1 MSSQHVA
8 LDGSGMVYG
17 VILNDRPSL
26 ERLGAAL
33 TAPPYAAPPKAPVL
47 YIKPSNTHAATGA
60 TVRIPRGADR
70 LELGATLGLVL
81 GNDATGLAEATALD
95 AVAGLRPVLDVSLPN
110 PVVYRPP
117 VRERCF
123 DGSCPMGPVVP
134 RARVDDLAGLTLRT
148 RINGVVV
155 AERGL
160 SDLVRPAAR
169 LLADVTD
176 FMTLRVGDTLT
187 LGIALNGPQAGPGDR
202 VALEI
207 DGFDRLEIT
216 IEGAAP

>member
-47 YIKPSNTHAATGA
+47 YIKPYNTHAATGA

-81 GNDATGLAEATALD
+81 GRDASGLAEATALD

-134 RARVDDLAGLTLRT
+134 YGRVGDLAGLTLRT
-148 RINGVVV
+148 LINGVVV

-176 FMTLRVGDTLT
+176 FMTLRAGDTLT

>member
-17 VILNDRPSL
+17 VILNDHPSL

-33 TAPPYAAPPKAPVL
+33 TAPPYAAPPKAPIL
-47 YIKPSNTHAATGA
+47 YIKPYNTHAASGA

-81 GNDATGLAEATALD
+81 GRDATHLAESTALE
-95 AVAGLRPVLDVSLPN
+95 AVASLRPVLDVSLPN

-134 RARVDDLAGLTLRT
+134 RTHVGDLAGLTLRT
-148 RINGVVV
+148 LVNGVVV

-160 SDLVRPAAR
+160 SDLARPAAR

-176 FMTLRVGDTLT
+176 FMTLRAGDTLT
-187 LGIALNGPQAGPGDR
+187 LGIALNGPQAGPGDH

>member
-47 YIKPSNTHAATGA
+47 YIKPYNTHAATGA
-60 TVRIPRGADR
+60 TVRVPRGADR
-70 LELGATLGLVL
+70 VELGATLGLVL
-81 GNDATGLAEATALD
+81 GRDSTGLAEATALD

-134 RARVDDLAGLTLRT
+134 YGRVGDLAELTLRT
-148 RINGVVV
+148 LVNGVLV

-160 SDLVRPAAR
+160 SDLLRPAAR

-176 FMTLRVGDTLT
+176 FMTLRAGDTLT

>member
-1 MSSQHVA
+1 MSSQNLA

-33 TAPPYAAPPKAPVL
+33 TAPPYAAPPKAPIL
-47 YIKPSNTHAATGA
+47 YIKPYNTHAATGA
-60 TVRIPRGADR
+60 TVRVPRGADR
-70 LELGATLGLVL
+70 LELAATLGLVL
-81 GNDATGLAEATALD
+81 GRDATGLAEATALD

-134 RARVDDLAGLTLRT
+134 RTHVGDLAGLTLRT
-148 RINGVVV
+148 LVNGVVV
-155 AERGL
+155 AERSL
-160 SDLVRPAAR
+160 SDLARPAAR

-176 FMTLRVGDTLT
+176 FMTLRAGDTLT

>member
-1 MSSQHVA
+1 
-8 LDGSGMVYG
+8 MVYG

-33 TAPPYAAPPKAPVL
+33 TAPPYATPPKAPVL
-47 YIKPSNTHAATGA
+47 YIKPCNTHAATGA
-60 TVRIPRGADR
+60 TVRLPRGADR

-81 GNDATGLAEATALD
+81 GRDVAGLAEATALD

-134 RARVDDLAGLTLRT
+134 YGRVGDLAGLTLRT
-148 RINGVVV
+148 LVNGVVV

-176 FMTLRVGDTLT
+176 FMTLRAGDTLT

>member
-33 TAPPYAAPPKAPVL
+33 AAPPYAAPPKAPIL
-47 YIKPSNTHAATGA
+47 YIKPFNTHAAMGA

-81 GNDATGLAEATALD
+81 GRDATQLAEATALE

-134 RARVDDLAGLTLRT
+134 YGRVGDLAGLTLRT
-148 RINGVVV
+148 LVNGAVV

-160 SDLVRPAAR
+160 SDLVRSAAR

-176 FMTLRVGDTLT
+176 FMTLRAGDTLT

>member
-47 YIKPSNTHAATGA
+47 YIKPYNTHAVTGA

-81 GNDATGLAEATALD
+81 GRDATGLAEATALD
-95 AVAGLRPVLDVSLPN
+95 AVAGLRPALDVSLPN

-134 RARVDDLAGLTLRT
+134 RARVGDLAGLTLRT
-148 RINGVVV
+148 LINGVVV

-176 FMTLRVGDTLT
+176 FMTLRAGDTLT
-187 LGIALNGPQAGPGDR
+187 LGIALNGPQAGPGDH

>member
-1 MSSQHVA
+1 MNSQDLA

-26 ERLGAAL
+26 ERMGAAL
-33 TAPPYAAPPKAPVL
+33 TASPYAAPPKAPIL
-47 YIKPSNTHAATGA
+47 YIKPCNTHAATGA
-60 TVRIPRGADR
+60 AVRIPRGADR

-81 GNDATGLAEATALD
+81 GSDATGLAEATALD

-134 RARVDDLAGLTLRT
+134 RARVGDLAGLTLRT

-176 FMTLRVGDTLT
+176 FMTLRAGDTLT
-187 LGIALNGPQAGPGDR
+187 LGIGLNGPQAGPGDR

>member
-1 MSSQHVA
+1 MSSQNLA

-47 YIKPSNTHAATGA
+47 YIKPCNTHAATGA
-60 TVRIPRGADR
+60 TVRLPRGADR

-81 GNDATGLAEATALD
+81 GRDASGLAEATALD

-123 DGSCPMGPVVP
+123 DGSCPMGPVVSYG
-134 RARVDDLAGLTLRT
+134 RVGDLAGLTLRT
-148 RINGVVV
+148 LVNGVLV

-176 FMTLRVGDTLT
+176 FMTLRAGDTLT

>member
-1 MSSQHVA
+1 MSSQNLA

-33 TAPPYAAPPKAPVL
+33 TAPPYAAPPKAPIL
-47 YIKPSNTHAATGA
+47 YIKPCNTHAATGA
-60 TVRIPRGADR
+60 TVRLPRGADR

-81 GNDATGLAEATALD
+81 GRDASGLAEATALD

-134 RARVDDLAGLTLRT
+134 YGRVGDLAGLTLRT
-148 RINGVVV
+148 LVNGVVV

-176 FMTLRVGDTLT
+176 FMTLRAGDTLT

>member
-1 MSSQHVA
+1 MSSQNLA

-47 YIKPSNTHAATGA
+47 YIKPCNTHAATGA
-60 TVRIPRGADR
+60 TVRLPRGADR

-81 GNDATGLAEATALD
+81 GRDASGLAEATALD
-95 AVAGLRPVLDVSLPN
+95 AVSGLRPVLDVSLPN

-134 RARVDDLAGLTLRT
+134 RTHVGDLAGLTLRT
-148 RINGVVV
+148 LVNGVVV

-176 FMTLRVGDTLT
+176 FMTLRAGDTLT

>member
-47 YIKPSNTHAATGA
+47 YIKPCNTHAATGA
-60 TVRIPRGADR
+60 TVRVPRGADR

-81 GNDATGLAEATALD
+81 GRDSSGLAEATALD

-134 RARVDDLAGLTLRT
+134 YGRVGDLAGLTLRT
-148 RINGVVV
+148 LVNGVLV

-176 FMTLRVGDTLT
+176 FMTLRAGDTLT

>member
-26 ERLGAAL
+26 ERLGVAL
-33 TAPPYAAPPKAPVL
+33 TAPPYAAPPKAPIL
-47 YIKPSNTHAATGA
+47 YIKPYNTHAASGT

-81 GNDATGLAEATALD
+81 GHDATGLAEATALD
-95 AVAGLRPVLDVSLPN
+95 AVAGLRPALDVSLPN

-134 RARVDDLAGLTLRT
+134 RAHVGDLAGLTLRT
-148 RINGVVV
+148 LVNGVVV

-160 SDLVRPAAR
+160 SDLVRSAAR

-176 FMTLRVGDTLT
+176 FMTLRAGDTLT